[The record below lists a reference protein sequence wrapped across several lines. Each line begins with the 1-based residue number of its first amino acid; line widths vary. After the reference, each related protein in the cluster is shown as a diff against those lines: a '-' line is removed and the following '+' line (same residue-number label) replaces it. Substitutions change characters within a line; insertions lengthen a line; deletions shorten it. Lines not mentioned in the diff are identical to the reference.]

1 MNRRLKTGEWVE
13 IKKGKLL
20 LSLSRIK
27 IENST
32 LNQLYCI
39 IEETVRKN
47 QNFLNKIWG
56 DNIWITFYVKQNLL
70 IAATC

>member
-20 LSLSRIK
+20 LPLPRIK

-39 IEETVRKN
+39 IEETVQKK

-56 DNIWITFYVKQNLL
+56 DNIWIIFYVKQNLL
-70 IAATC
+70 ISATC